1 MKTFFGLVWSGLL
14 MVSAIGCG
22 GSTGVETPEN
32 PEAVPTAD
40 PGGEGGADEGETA
53 PEATVPPGQ

>member
-1 MKTFFGLVWSGLL
+1 MKTFFGLVLSGLL

-32 PEAVPTAD
+32 PEAVPTAA
-40 PGGEGGADEGETA
+40 PGGEGGADEGAPA
-53 PEATVPPGQ
+53 PEAPVPAGQ

>member
-1 MKTFFGLVWSGLL
+1 MKTFFGLVLSGLL

-32 PEAVPTAD
+32 REAVPTAD

>member
-1 MKTFFGLVWSGLL
+1 MKTFFGLVLSGLL

-40 PGGEGGADEGETA
+40 PGGEGGADQGVTA